1 MTGFTRQ
8 IDAGKLAAVYQ
19 ARMRLFPQA
28 VARALRTLAV
38 LVHRQADRNISGGGA
53 AWNYPVPR
61 RSGVLA
67 RSLYSKSGDK
77 WAVVGADLGVAPY
90 AWAIHSGVHPRWKS
104 PPARPRPFL
113 TDAADGIDHLAV
125 MQNEVRGAW

>member
-8 IDAGKLAAVYQ
+8 IDAAKLAAVYQ

-38 LVHRQADRNISGGGA
+38 LVHRQADRNLSGGGA

-61 RSGVLA
+61 RRGALA
-67 RSLYSKSGDK
+67 RGLFSRSDMRS
-77 WAVVGADLGVAPY
+77 ATVGNTAAH